1 MGLDGESRRRFS
13 LKFDF
18 GGGKAKWKRGT
29 NFSCPLSMGTMGGED
44 VQFFMATSF
53 VLKRRATRLAGNA
66 RPFLFF
72 LYYFLFL
79 FSTLPPRIPHYYVYI
94 TSNSSLSLSLSRFS
108 TKDGTEE
115 TEWLRGKKTSRL
127 SVKISSLKFRR
138 YLDLITRTMRFE
150 LQRETAP
157 VTIVSGKNYCPSFF
171 SPGKP
176 IFVETRA
183 AFWIISIAKKCKK
196 KKKKKEEGREG
207 KREREKSKIGGN

>member
-18 GGGKAKWKRGT
+18 GGGGKAKWKRGT

-94 TSNSSLSLSLSRFS
+94 TSNSPLSLSLSFFHKRRNGRNGVIARE
-108 TKDGTEE
+108 KDEPFIRE
-115 TEWLRGKKTSRL
+115 NFQLEISQIFRL
-127 SVKISSLKFRR
+127 
-138 YLDLITRTMRFE
+138 
-150 LQRETAP
+150 
-157 VTIVSGKNYCPSFF
+157 NYANNE
-171 SPGKP
+171 
-176 IFVETRA
+176 I
-183 AFWIISIAKKCKK
+183 WIAKRNGTRYDCVGQKLLSQFFFT
-196 KKKKKEEGREG
+196 G
-207 KREREKSKIGGN
+207 